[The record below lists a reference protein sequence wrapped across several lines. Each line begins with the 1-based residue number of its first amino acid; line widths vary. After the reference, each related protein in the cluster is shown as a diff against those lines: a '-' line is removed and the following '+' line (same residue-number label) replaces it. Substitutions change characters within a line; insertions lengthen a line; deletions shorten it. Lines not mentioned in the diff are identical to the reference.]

1 MRQQGDG
8 NAGVHR
14 VHNRG
19 EVQAGEEPEPL
30 TSSITGNSFHF
41 LLFFFFLNLINLN
54 KEFACNKKQISR
66 TVDSFQWFSYSE
78 V

>member
-1 MRQQGDG
+1 MQLCTGFTIEG
-8 NAGVHR
+8 KFKLEKSP
-14 VHNRG
+14 NRSPL
-19 EVQAGEEPEPL
+19 VLQATHF
-30 TSSITGNSFHF
+30 TSS
-41 LLFFFFLNLINLN
+41 FFFFLNLINLN

>member
-8 NAGVHR
+8 SAVVHR

-41 LLFFFFLNLINLN
+41 LLFFFFKL
-54 KEFACNKKQISR
+54 
-66 TVDSFQWFSYSE
+66 D
-78 V
+78 